1 MHGPQRAS
9 AQRAQQA
16 WLAGQQ
22 FARQGRWA
30 DAAGEF
36 ERAARL
42 DPRDALYGL
51 NLADAQLKAG
61 RPHAALAAAEAAG
74 RVEPG
79 NALALALRVNA
90 LVTMHRHEDVVA
102 LIEAAPADLR
112 TPDLL
117 TVLGSARS
125 HLCQPVEAVNAYLQ
139 AIVATPAVGPLH
151 YRLGLAFN
159 DLGMKSEAAE
169 CFRTGLLLGLGSLEA
184 GTRDLLAFYER
195 EICDWRG
202 GDTQVRALCESIER
216 LPEDAAEQ
224 NTPFAHVTLLDDPA
238 LQLKAARACARYY
251 AAMPRVERRL
261 PVRRERIRIGYV
273 SADFHRHATSFLM
286 AEVLERH
293 DRDRFEIFAY
303 SHGRD
308 DGSDMRRRI
317 QAAAEH
323 FVDLQASSVFDMAR
337 RIREDEIDILV
348 DLKGYTQNARPPLF
362 AMRAAPIQV
371 SYLGFPGT
379 TGAEYIDYVIGDPV
393 VTPLAHAGFYSE
405 RIAQLPGCYQCN
417 DGTRPLPAPPSRASQ
432 GLPEQG
438 LVLCAFN
445 QPYKISPE
453 VFDVW
458 CRILQR
464 IPDAVLWLLYWNKDA
479 PAALQREALARGVDP
494 GRIVFAPTVLQQEHL
509 DRMGCADLF
518 LDTWP
523 CNAHT
528 TASDALWAGVPIVTC
543 SGRTFASRVA
553 GSLLQAVG
561 VPELVCHN
569 VDQYEALVLELA
581 QDAQRLSALRTRIQ
595 AARRVSPLFDGV
607 SLARGLEHLYGRM
620 WERALAGRPAEHL
633 AAEHLAAELPLT

>member
-1 MHGPQRAS
+1 MPPRTSYGPQRAA

-22 FARQGRWA
+22 FARQGRWH

-36 ERAARL
+36 QRAAKL
-42 DPRDALYGL
+42 DPRDALYGM
-51 NLADAQLKAG
+51 NLADALLKDG
-61 RPHAALAAAEAAG
+61 RAREALAAAEAAA
-74 RVEPG
+74 
-79 NALALALRVNA
+79 NADPDSSLALALRVNA
-90 LVTMHRHEDVVA
+90 LVMMHRHEEVVR
-102 LIEAAPADLR
+102 LIDSAPAKLVGA
-112 TPDLL
+112 DLL
-117 TVLGSARS
+117 AVLGSARA
-125 HLCQPVEAVNAYLQ
+125 HLCQPVEAVNAYLR
-139 AIVATPAVGPLH
+139 ALVATPQEGPLH

-169 CFRTGLLLGLGSLEA
+169 CFRTGLLLGLGSLET
-184 GTRDLLAFYER
+184 GVRDLLAFYER

-202 GDTQVRALCESIER
+202 GNTQVQALCDSIAR

-224 NTPFAHVTLLDDPA
+224 NTPFAHVTLLDDPL
-238 LQLKAARACARYY
+238 LQLKAARACGRYY
-251 AAMPRVERRL
+251 GGMPRMEPRA
-261 PVRRERIRIGYV
+261 PVRRERLRIGYV

-293 DRDRFEIFAY
+293 DRSRFEIYAY

-308 DGSDMRRRI
+308 DGSAMRKRI
-317 QAAAEH
+317 EAAAEH
-323 FVDLQASSVFDMAR
+323 FVDLQAASVYDMAR
-337 RIREDEIDILV
+337 RIRVDEIDILV

-362 AMRAAPIQV
+362 AMRPAPVQV
-371 SYLGFPGT
+371 SYLGYPGT
-379 TGAEYIDYVIGDPV
+379 TGADYIDYVIGDPV
-393 VTPLAHAGFYSE
+393 VTPMEHASHFSE

-417 DGTRPLPAPPSRASQ
+417 DGTRPIPVPPSRASQ

-464 IPDAVLWLLYWNKDA
+464 LPDAVLWLLLWNKDA
-479 PAALQREALARGVDP
+479 PSLLRREAQARGVDP
-494 GRIVFAPTVLQQEHL
+494 QRLVFAPTVLQDEHL
-509 DRMGCADLF
+509 NRIGCADLF

-528 TASDALWAGVPIVTC
+528 TASDALWAGVPLVTC

-561 VPELVCHN
+561 VPELVCDS
-569 VDQYEALVLELA
+569 VERYEALVLELA
-581 QDAQRLSALRTRIQ
+581 QDGERLAALRSRVQ
-595 AARRVSPLFDGV
+595 AARQTSALFDGV
-607 SLARGLEHLYGRM
+607 RLARGIEQLYTRM
-620 WERALAGRPAEHL
+620 WDRALDGLPADHL
-633 AAEHLAAELPLT
+633 PA